1 MTLSGIRQLCLTL
14 VWIFPAVHA
23 SLAWSQQAGDT
34 SRPKAV
40 PATRDE
46 MKGALD
52 RLKSRQ
58 PRLPLPPPT
67 PEEEEQ
73 AKQNTAAR
81 GLGGGLVNN
90 ARMRNRYLPEELRGT
105 GFSRDPDP
113 VMQLKAPFITEL
125 FWIAS
130 RVNNCH
136 YCLGHQ
142 ETKLAAD
149 GLTEDQVAA
158 LDGDWSDQSPARQ
171 AAFAFTRKLT
181 YEPHRITDSDV
192 ATLAQHYP
200 GLQPVEIVYLVAR
213 YNATNRWTDSLGIP
227 QEGHRDYLTPTAAAI
242 QKRPSG
248 VAPLPAA
255 KVSAVAVDAP
265 RPALEPRGEVERLL
279 SEARTRQPRFPLLS
293 EAEARQMKSD
303 LPAGPLPAYIRL
315 LAHFP
320 KTGVGA
326 IQSQLNLEQFGKV
339 SPLLKARIA
348 WVAARHDHAWYALDH
363 ARAQL
368 RALKQTDDQ
377 IFALDTLGEDLSEG
391 DKLALQLTRKLTV
404 TPQWI
409 TDDDIAGLRK
419 VFPDAEVAEI
429 VYRITQAA
437 QFNRLTE
444 AAGLPCDSPL
454 PG

>member
-1 MTLSGIRQLCLTL
+1 MKTYGIRLFFLTIVCAL
-14 VWIFPAVHA
+14 SESGQGPAWGQETGGA
-23 SLAWSQQAGDT
+23 K
-34 SRPKAV
+34 PKPV

-52 RLKSRQ
+52 RLKGRQ

-67 PEEEEQ
+67 AEEEEQ
-73 AKQNTAAR
+73 ARQAGGAR
-81 GLGGGLVNN
+81 GLGPGLVNN
-90 ARMRNRYLPEELRGT
+90 ARMRNRYLPEELRVG
-105 GFSRDPDP
+105 GVSRDPDP

-125 FWIAS
+125 FWISS

-142 ETKLAAD
+142 ESKLAAD

-181 YEPHRITDSDV
+181 YEPHKITDSDMAV
-192 ATLAQHYP
+192 LAQHFP
-200 GLQPVEIVYLVAR
+200 GLQPLEIVYLVSR

-242 QKRPSG
+242 QKRPSA
-248 VAPLPAA
+248 VAPLPASRD
-255 KVSAVAVDAP
+255 SAVAVEAP
-265 RPALEPRGEVERLL
+265 RPELESRQEVERRLA
-279 SEARTRQPRFPLLS
+279 ECRTRQPRLPLVG
-293 EAEARQMKSD
+293 EAEARQVKSD
-303 LPAGPLPAYIRL
+303 LPPGPVPAWVRL

-320 KTGVGA
+320 KTGAGA
-326 IQSQLNLEQFGKV
+326 IQSQLNLERFGRV
-339 SPLLKARIA
+339 SPLLKGQIA
-348 WVAARHDHAWYALDH
+348 WVAARHDRAWYALAH

-368 RALKQTDDQ
+368 RGLGQTDDQ
-377 IFALDTLGEDLSEG
+377 IFALDTLAGDLTEGEILAL
-391 DKLALQLTRKLTV
+391 KLARKLTV

-409 TDDDIAGLRK
+409 TDEDIAGLRQH
-419 VFPDAEVAEI
+419 FPDAEVAEI

-437 QFNRLTE
+437 QFDRLTE
-444 AAGLPCDSPL
+444 AASLPCE
-454 PG
+454 G

>member
-1 MTLSGIRQLCLTL
+1 MTLRHIRWLCLSL
-14 VWIFPAVHA
+14 VWIAPAVEA
-23 SLAWSQQAGDT
+23 RLAWSQQSGDPA
-34 SRPKAV
+34 RPKPV

-67 PEEEEQ
+67 PEEEAQ

-90 ARMRNRYLPEELRGT
+90 ARMRNRYLPEELRT
-105 GFSRDPDP
+105 AGFSRDPDP

-142 ETKLAAD
+142 ESKLAAD

-181 YEPHRITDSDV
+181 YEPHRITDSDL
-192 ATLAQHYP
+192 AALAQHYP
-200 GLQPVEIVYLVAR
+200 GLQPLEIVYLVAR

-227 QEGHRDYLTPTAAAI
+227 QEGHREYLTPTAAAI

-248 VAPLPAA
+248 VAPLPPS

-265 RPALEPRGEVERLL
+265 RPELEPRSEVERRLT
-279 SEARTRQPRFPLLS
+279 EARSRQPRFPLLS
-293 EAEARQMKSD
+293 EAEVRQVKTD
-303 LPAGPLPAYIRL
+303 LPPGPVPAYIRL

-326 IQSQLNLEQFGKV
+326 IQSQLNLEQFGKL

-348 WVAARHDHAWYALDH
+348 WVAARHDHAWYPLDH

-377 IFALDTLGEDLSEG
+377 IFALDTLAGDLSEG

-409 TDDDIAGLRK
+409 TDEDIAGLRK
-419 VFPDAEVAEI
+419 HFPDAEVAEI

-444 AAGLPCDSPL
+444 AANLPCDSPL
-454 PG
+454 AG

>member
-1 MTLSGIRQLCLTL
+1 MKNIGMRLFVLSV
-14 VWIFPAVHA
+14 VWTHFGAGPG
-23 SLAWSQQAGDT
+23 LAWSQEGGASQ
-34 SRPKAV
+34 PKPV

-46 MKGALD
+46 MKAALD
-52 RLKSRQ
+52 RLKGRQ

-67 PEEEEQ
+67 AEEEEQ
-73 AKQNTAAR
+73 ARQAGGAR
-81 GLGGGLVNN
+81 GLGPGLVNN
-90 ARMRNRYLPEELRGT
+90 ARMRNRYLPEELRAG

-125 FWIAS
+125 FWISS
-130 RVNNCH
+130 RINNCH

-142 ETKLAAD
+142 ESKLAAD

-181 YEPHRITDSDV
+181 YEPHKISDSDV
-192 ATLAQHYP
+192 AAVRQHFP
-200 GLQPVEIVYLVAR
+200 GLQTLEIVYLVSR

-242 QKRPSG
+242 QDRASP
-248 VAPLPAA
+248 VAPLPVSR
-255 KVSAVAVDAP
+255 VSAVAVEAP
-265 RPALEPRGEVERLL
+265 RPELESRQEVERRLV
-279 SEARTRQPRFPLLS
+279 EGRKREPRFPLLG
-293 EAEARQMKSD
+293 EAETRQVKPD
-303 LPAGPLPAYIRL
+303 LPPGPVAAYVRL

-320 KTGVGA
+320 KTGAGA
-326 IQSQLNLEQFGKV
+326 IQSQLNLERFGRV
-339 SPLLKARIA
+339 SPLLKGRIA
-348 WVAARHDHAWYALDH
+348 WVAARHDRAWYALGH

-368 RALKQTDDQ
+368 RGLGQTDDQ
-377 IFALDTLGEDLSEG
+377 IFALDTLSGDLADG
-391 DKLALQLTRKLTV
+391 DRLALKLTRKLTV

-409 TDDDIAGLRK
+409 TDEDIAGLRQH
-419 VFPDAEVAEI
+419 FPDAEVAEI

-444 AAGLPCDSPL
+444 AASLPCE
-454 PG
+454 G